1 MATLTRQQRAGA
13 PIPRGHR
20 TAPDGIADRTFTS
33 ATGTKASQQQKSLT
47 ISIQHPAMALATPN
61 RKINGYDAL
70 YRPAS
75 NDQLELFI
83 GDIGVIISSHYR
95 KDVREN
101 IAASLTLAANLGD
114 SSTWFDT
121 MN

>member
-1 MATLTRQQRAGA
+1 
-13 PIPRGHR
+13 
-20 TAPDGIADRTFTS
+20 
-33 ATGTKASQQQKSLT
+33 
-47 ISIQHPAMALATPN
+47 MALATPN

-101 IAASLTLAANLGD
+101 VAASLTLAANLGD